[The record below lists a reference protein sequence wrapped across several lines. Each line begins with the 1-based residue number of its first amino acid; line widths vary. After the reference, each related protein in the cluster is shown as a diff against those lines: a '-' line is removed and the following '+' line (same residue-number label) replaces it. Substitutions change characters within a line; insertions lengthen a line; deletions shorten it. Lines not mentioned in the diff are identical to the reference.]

1 MNFGKK
7 ITKSEAENIFKEF
20 NKSDLDLLVH
30 EGYLTNEKRYRYLN
44 DGFIDHLLFNVFI
57 TNARYVKDY
66 IIELTFNDG
75 IKAEIDIKKNISLDK
90 DLAPINY
97 LSTFKEFKLGGCN
110 GQTLTWLDGKI
121 EIAPEKLYE
130 LATRE

>member
-1 MNFGKK
+1 M
-7 ITKSEAENIFKEF
+7 
-20 NKSDLDLLVH
+20 VY
-30 EGYLTNEKRYRYLN
+30 EGYLTNEKRNRYLN
-44 DGFIDHLLFNVFI
+44 DGFIEHIIFNVFI

-75 IKAEIDIKKNISLDK
+75 VKAEVDIRKNISLNK

-97 LSTFKEFKLGGCN
+97 LNTFKEFKLGGCN

-121 EIAPEKLYE
+121 EIAPERLYE
-130 LATRE
+130 IALKD